1 MKYAPPYSDSFIIL
15 SVYYKGS
22 ISLQELIGSFVKAKL
37 EIGKPAV
44 KTISCVFNPSSY
56 SMTNRAMYR
65 EKNKMGNSVIP
76 QFTGIAPMELNVTL
90 IFDSSS
96 LMQLAANTVMQ
107 SAASGKAKEPQPVSV
122 YTNELMKLVMVKPDE
137 HQPPVV
143 TFCWGN
149 LEFTGH
155 VKSLEHT
162 YTMFSIN
169 GKPIRASVKLV
180 IMREEDGYK
189 TPLESPDR
197 TKYTTFTE
205 GMSLWMLAHK
215 EYGDCE
221 KWRVIAKANGIENPL
236 DLKPGQML
244 KIPAL

>member
-1 MKYAPPYSDSFIIL
+1 MA
-15 SVYYKGS
+15 
-22 ISLQELIGSFVKAKL
+22 QLIGSFVKAKL
-37 EIGKPAV
+37 EIGKPAE
-44 KTISCVFNPSSY
+44 KTISCIFNPSSY
-56 SMTNRAMYR
+56 SISNRAMYK
-65 EKNKMGNSVIP
+65 EKNEMGDAAIP
-76 QFTGIAPMELNVTL
+76 QFIGIAPMELKVTL

-96 LMQLAANTVMQ
+96 LMQLASNGLSQ
-107 SAASGKAKEPQPVSV
+107 SISDQIKEPEPVSV

-137 HQPPVV
+137 HQPPLV

-155 VKSLEHT
+155 VKFLEHT
-162 YTMFSIN
+162 YTMFTMS

-180 IMREEDGYK
+180 IVHENDGYK

-197 TKYTTFTE
+197 TKYTTYAE
-205 GMSLWMLAHK
+205 GMSLWMLAYK

>member
-1 MKYAPPYSDSFIIL
+1 M
-15 SVYYKGS
+15 
-22 ISLQELIGSFVKAKL
+22 LQELVGSFVKAKL
-37 EIGKPAV
+37 VIGKNGV
-44 KTISCVFNPSSY
+44 KTIPCVFNPSSY
-56 SMTNRAMYR
+56 TISNRAVYK
-65 EKNKMGNSVIP
+65 EKNEMGDVAIP
-76 QFTGIAPMELNVTL
+76 QFTGIAPMELSVSL

-96 LMQLAANTVMQ
+96 LMQLAANTAML
-107 SAASGKAKEPQPVSV
+107 SAASGGLKEPEPVSV
-122 YTNELMKLVMVKPDE
+122 YTNELMKLIMVKPDE
-137 HQPPVV
+137 HRPPVV
-143 TFCWGN
+143 TFCWGD
-149 LEFTGH
+149 LEFTGY

-180 IMREEDGYK
+180 IVREEDGYK

-197 TKYTTFTE
+197 TKYTTYTE

-221 KWRVIAKANGIENPL
+221 KWRMIAKANGIENPL
-236 DLKPGQML
+236 DLKPGQIL

>member
-1 MKYAPPYSDSFIIL
+1 MIKEAT
-15 SVYYKGS
+15 
-22 ISLQELIGSFVKAKL
+22 SFVKAKL
-37 EIGKPAV
+37 EIGKPAE
-44 KTISCVFNPSSY
+44 KTISCTFNPSSY
-56 SMTNRAMYR
+56 SLINRALYR
-65 EKNKMGNSVIP
+65 EKNEMGDAAIP

-96 LMQLAANTVMQ
+96 LGQLADNVAML
-107 SAASGKAKEPQPVSV
+107 SAASSKIKEPDPVSV

-137 HQPPVV
+137 HKPPLV

-149 LEFTGH
+149 LEFTGY
-155 VKSLEHT
+155 VKTLEHT
-162 YTMFSIN
+162 YTMFNIS
-169 GKPIRASVKLV
+169 GKPIRASVKLS
-180 IMREEDGYK
+180 IIQEDDGYK

-197 TKYTTFTE
+197 TKYTTYTE
-205 GMSLWMLAHK
+205 GMSLWMLAYK

-221 KWRVIAKANGIENPL
+221 KWRVIARANGIQNPF